1 MLQINVLMLNH
12 MVRWVTWGVKF
23 LKLSY
28 FVLFCFIYK
37 CTWEEEL
44 VVKSW
49 KFYRIDLWKKIERL
63 IFKSFYILCDYVK
76 SLVGKM
82 IMA

>member
-1 MLQINVLMLNH
+1 MLNH
-12 MVRWVTWGVKF
+12 MMSYMRCKV
-23 LKLSY
+23 LKT
-28 FVLFCFIYK
+28 FLFCFIYK

-44 VVKSW
+44 VVKGW

-63 IFKSFYILCDYVK
+63 IFKSFDIVCDYVK